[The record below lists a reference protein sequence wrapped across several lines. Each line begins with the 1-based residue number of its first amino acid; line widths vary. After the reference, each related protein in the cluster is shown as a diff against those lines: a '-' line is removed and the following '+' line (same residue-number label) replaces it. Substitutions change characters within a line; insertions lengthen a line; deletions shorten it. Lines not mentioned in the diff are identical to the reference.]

1 MRPGLDAM
9 NSALPSSHALFARGG
24 EGLGVGGASTNTVQE
39 RERKFRLLLWQR
51 FCRGTPHPQPLPTTR
66 YARGGRGAIIVVTAL
81 SMKESYFGS
90 SFSAAELM
98 Q

>member
-9 NSALPSSHALFARGG
+9 NSALPSSHALF
-24 EGLGVGGASTNTVQE
+24 
-39 RERKFRLLLWQR
+39 
-51 FCRGTPHPQPLPTTR
+51 
-66 YARGGRGAIIVVTAL
+66 ARGGRGAIIVVTAL